1 MGCWWVG
8 DARRGELQTVMLRK
22 RCVCSCQQQKVIVPE
37 VATAKQCVSK
47 SDVVIVRE
55 MVFSG
60 RKLLVHTPLEL

>member
-1 MGCWWVG
+1 
-8 DARRGELQTVMLRK
+8 MLRK